1 MRKSKRLPMPL
12 GAAIAIVGLIAG
24 IMGGCVDSGAHTDI
38 APKAVRPVKAIRLS
52 HIAGDHA
59 LVFPATAQSPQEVRL
74 SFRVGGPLIGLNAE
88 NGQKVLKGQMI
99 ARIDPRDFE
108 IAINTLEAKLASSK
122 AHLEEATLQYNR
134 YANLFKQNAAA
145 KAKYDNARA
154 TFQMAEAQVK
164 ADIES
169 LSHAKNDLIDT
180 RLTAPFT
187 GYVNDKFVENHEIV
201 TPGQPIVSL
210 VDLKTI
216 EAVLGLPENL
226 VSRLSDF
233 ESYQVAFEAVPGS
246 EFAATLKEVGKTPD
260 PTSRA
265 YPLTL
270 ILEAAA
276 PPLVRPGM
284 AAQVRI
290 KVSAD
295 AGKDLF
301 AIPVQALFNSGGD
314 TSSVWIFDAQ
324 TQTVHPQEIRV
335 EKLSR
340 QGVEIS
346 GNLASGQWVV
356 TAGVHHLQPGQKVRL
371 LPKPSKTNV
380 GAIL

>member
-1 MRKSKRLPMPL
+1 MQRPKSLPLWL
-12 GAAIAIVGLIAG
+12 GLVIVGLLAG
-24 IMGGCVDSGAHTDI
+24 IMSGCADSRAHTDI
-38 APKAVRPVKAIRLS
+38 ATKAMRPVKAIQLTR
-52 HIAGDHA
+52 IVGDHE

-88 NGQKVLKGQMI
+88 NGQKVVKGQRI
-99 ARIDPRDFE
+99 AHIDPRDFE
-108 IAINTLEAKLASSK
+108 IAIKTLKAKLAASK
-122 AHLEEATLQYNR
+122 AHLNEATLQHKR

-145 KAKYDNARA
+145 KAKYDNTMAAFQIAKAR
-154 TFQMAEAQVK
+154 MK

-169 LSHAKNDLIDT
+169 LVDAKNELIDT
-180 RLTAPFT
+180 RLIAPFT

-201 TPGQPIVSL
+201 TPGQPIISL

-216 EAVLGLPENL
+216 EVVFGLPEDL
-226 VSRLSDF
+226 VGRLSYF

-246 EFAATLKEVGKTPD
+246 EFAATLKELGKTPD

-270 ILEAAA
+270 ILEPVANT
-276 PPLVRPGM
+276 LVRPGM

-290 KVSAD
+290 TVSAD
-295 AGKDLF
+295 AGKDRF
-301 AIPVQALFNSGGD
+301 AIPVQALFNPGGD

-324 TQTVHPQEIRV
+324 TQMVRPQQVRV

-340 QGVEIS
+340 QRVEIS
-346 GNLASGQWVV
+346 GDLAPGQWVV

-371 LPKPSKTNV
+371 LQKPSKTNV
-380 GAIL
+380 GAML

>member
-1 MRKSKRLPMPL
+1 MQRPKSLPLWL
-12 GAAIAIVGLIAG
+12 GLVIVGLLAG
-24 IMGGCVDSGAHTDI
+24 IMSGCADSRAHTDI
-38 APKAVRPVKAIRLS
+38 ATKAMRPVKAIQLTR
-52 HIAGDHA
+52 IVGDHE

-88 NGQKVLKGQMI
+88 NGQKVVKGQRI
-99 ARIDPRDFE
+99 AHIDPRDFE
-108 IAINTLEAKLASSK
+108 ITIKALEAKLAASK
-122 AHLEEATLQYNR
+122 AHLEEATLQHNR

-145 KAKYDNARA
+145 KVKYDNAKA
-154 TFQMAEAQVK
+154 VFQIAKARVK

-169 LSHAKNDLIDT
+169 LIDAKNDLIDT

-210 VDLKTI
+210 VDLKAI
-216 EAVLGLPENL
+216 EAVLGLPEDL
-226 VSRLSDF
+226 VGRLSDF

-246 EFAATLKEVGKTPD
+246 EFAATLKELGKTPD

-270 ILEAAA
+270 ILEPVANT
-276 PPLVRPGM
+276 LVRPGM

-290 KVSAD
+290 TVSAD
-295 AGKDLF
+295 AGKDRF
-301 AIPVQALFNSGGD
+301 AIPVQALFNPGGD

-324 TQTVHPQEIRV
+324 TQMVRPQQVRV

-340 QGVEIS
+340 QRVEIS
-346 GNLASGQWVV
+346 GDLAPGQWVV

-371 LPKPSKTNV
+371 LQKPSKTNV
-380 GAIL
+380 GAML